1 MAALFPLALAL
12 LHTLLSQ
19 VPATATTQSDARQPA
34 VKPEEMCIIEGVV
47 VKATTGDALKKAV
60 LTLTKVEERNQPKN
74 ATSDASGHFQLKN
87 VEPGRYHLYAS
98 RNGYARREYGQR
110 ATHGSGTILTLTAG
124 QHLKDISFRLTPAG
138 VIAGHVYDED
148 GEPIAE
154 AEVQAL
160 RFGYEKGQRKLAPSR
175 FARTNDL
182 GEYRLYGLPPGQYY
196 VSASFNPHRFGA

>member
-1 MAALFPLALAL
+1 MAALLPLALAL
-12 LHTLLSQ
+12 LQTLSSQ
-19 VPATATTQSDARQPA
+19 APTTATTQSDTRQPA
-34 VKPEEMCIIEGVV
+34 VKPEDMCTIEGIVLKV
-47 VKATTGDALKKAV
+47 ATGDPLKRAV
-60 LTLTKVEERNQPKN
+60 LSLTKVEGHSEPKN
-74 ATSDASGHFQLKN
+74 ATSDASGRFQLKN

-160 RFGYEKGQRKLAPSR
+160 RFEYEKGQRKLRTSGETQ
-175 FARTNDL
+175 TNDL
-182 GEYRLYGLPPGQYY
+182 GDYRLYGLEPGQLRERL
-196 VSASFNPHRFGA
+196 VQSPSVWR

>member
-1 MAALFPLALAL
+1 MAVLLPLALL
-12 LHTLLSQ
+12 Q
-19 VPATATTQSDARQPA
+19 VVLTQAPATSTAQSDTRQHA
-34 VKPEEMCIIEGVV
+34 VKPEEMCTIEGVV
-47 VKATTGDALKKAV
+47 VKATTGDPLKKAV
-60 LTLTKVEERNQPKN
+60 LTLTKVEEHGQPKS
-74 ATSDASGHFQLKN
+74 AASDASGRFQLKN

-160 RFGYEKGQRKLAPSR
+160 RFEYEKGQRKLRTSGETQ
-175 FARTNDL
+175 TNDL
-182 GEYRLYGLPPGQYY
+182 GDYRLYGLEPGQLRERL
-196 VSASFNPHRFGA
+196 VQSPSVWR